1 MTMPQSTLD
10 PPIASSAPE
19 IGTRRP
25 AVVKWYSLAKG
36 YGFARLPGDDRDV
49 FLHHSQLEDG
59 SPLEEGE
66 QILIELGEGE
76 RGLFGARIQRALAAG
91 AARD

>member
-1 MTMPQSTLD
+1 MSQD
-10 PPIASSAPE
+10 SSEANPDN
-19 IGTRRP
+19 RRL

-36 YGFARLPGDDRDV
+36 YGFAQLRGEDREV

-59 SPLEEGE
+59 APKDGEEV
-66 QILIELGEGE
+66 LLELGEGE
-76 RGLFGARIQRALAAG
+76 RGLFGTRIKRPA

>member
-1 MTMPQSTLD
+1 MSQE
-10 PPIASSAPE
+10 SSEATSE
-19 IGTRRP
+19 NRRL

-36 YGFARLPGDDRDV
+36 YGFAQLRGEDREI

-59 SPLEEGE
+59 PPKDGEEV
-66 QILIELGEGE
+66 LLELGEGE
-76 RGLFGARIQRALAAG
+76 RGLFGARIKRPA